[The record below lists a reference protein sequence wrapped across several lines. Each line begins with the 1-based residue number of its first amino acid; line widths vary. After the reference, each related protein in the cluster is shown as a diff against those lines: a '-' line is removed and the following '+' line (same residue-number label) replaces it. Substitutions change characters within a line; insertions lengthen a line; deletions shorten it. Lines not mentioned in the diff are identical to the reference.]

1 MAKRPTESDL
11 DIEVTPEEIAQQN
24 APPVD
29 DDIPLADDIPEET
42 GVAEP
47 EAQTDRE
54 KADAAERAR
63 SRDGKFVRAEKPVA
77 EVPPPGFVSQAALRE
92 AREENKTI
100 MSRLATL
107 LEIQAARDA
116 KANAPKVEAPVIPD
130 KNVDPLA
137 YMDHI
142 DQRLAKFEQV
152 EQQTVAQRQA
162 QEREQADMV
171 QVLNVARP
179 QYEEAAR
186 ADPTVPAVYK
196 ELLDGF
202 GRELMFINQHNPEF
216 MKDQR
221 GFLQRELSKI
231 ENAHIKHAVAT
242 GQNVAQYM
250 RALAQ
255 SRGVNMTGAPAQ
267 QQNGQQS
274 APQPPARSI
283 EERQQQQQRHISLGD
298 APGGEAPKTLDA
310 KTLAKM
316 SNKEFAAF
324 AKTMKEE
331 DLDAMMG
338 GRG

>member
-29 DDIPLADDIPEET
+29 DDIPLADDLPEET
-42 GVAEP
+42 GVVEP
-47 EAQTDRE
+47 DAQTDRE

-63 SRDGKFVRAEKPVA
+63 SRDGKFVKAEKPVA

-107 LEIQAARDA
+107 LEIQAARYA

-162 QEREQADMV
+162 QEREQADMA

-221 GFLQRELSKI
+221 GFLQRELTKV

-274 APQPPARSI
+274 APQQQGRSI
-283 EERQQQQQRHISLGD
+283 EERQQQQTRHISLGD